1 MLVAMFIG
9 RKTELKILNHLLQK
23 RIASLIVIR
32 GRRRIGKSRLATEFG
47 KPHSLIALAGLA
59 PKEDTTAQ
67 MERNDFAGQM
77 SRALNMPLVK
87 TEDWGDLFWHLAEQ
101 TKNKRHVILMDEI
114 QWMGRLDPTFL
125 GKLKNAWDMLFSKNN
140 KLILILSGSLA
151 GWIEENIITDTGFL
165 GRISLDIQLKELS
178 LVECNEFWGKND
190 TIAPFEKLKSLC
202 VTGGVPK
209 YLEELIP
216 KETAEQ
222 NIKRLC
228 FSPGGFLVSEFD
240 NIFSDLFSKKNV
252 IYRRIVKQLAQGPKG
267 PVKIAASMGSQKSG
281 TLSKYLE
288 DLLKAG
294 FISRDFTWH
303 LKNGKPSKLSHF
315 RLSDNY
321 VRFYLK
327 YIDPIRDKIQKGALT
342 QVPAWYS
349 IMGLQF
355 ENCVLNN
362 RPLIWNALQIDSNE
376 IESDNPFFQTK
387 KAARQGCQIDY
398 LIQTRFNI
406 LYACEI
412 KFHQRELGTGVISDM
427 KKKLAA
433 LALPRGFSVRPV
445 LLHVNG
451 VSDAVREDGYF
462 SNIIS
467 FGDLLIG

>member
-1 MLVAMFIG
+1 
-9 RKTELKILNHLLQK
+9 
-23 RIASLIVIR
+23 
-32 GRRRIGKSRLATEFG
+32 
-47 KPHSLIALAGLA
+47 
-59 PKEDTTAQ
+59 
-67 MERNDFAGQM
+67 
-77 SRALNMPLVK
+77 
-87 TEDWGDLFWHLAEQ
+87 
-101 TKNKRHVILMDEI
+101 
-114 QWMGRLDPTFL
+114 
-125 GKLKNAWDMLFSKNN
+125 MLFSKNN